1 MNAFLTNEI
10 KKQSAGKKVKN
21 QEVNKETVNSSS
33 KVKSKKKVQIM
44 RKRLKLFSEK
54 GMAWLDERLSI
65 QSYLLGP
72 KGYVASA
79 EDCAVYNALKAAGR
93 NLSEYKNILRWYRNI
108 SAASPV
114 ERASWPASREH
125 VLSGSVSFLFDLSPA

>member
-1 MNAFLTNEI
+1 MKAAARKKATFLKESPGKDVE

-108 SAASPV
+108 
-114 ERASWPASREH
+114 RCRQLTH
-125 VLSGSVSFLFDLSPA
+125 FGHYLGDCRDG